1 MNAFKIYTT
10 VNNSNQIVIE
20 NSPFKKGEVLE
31 VIIVSENSD
40 KSSKIK
46 ELKSLF
52 QLTQEIIAD
61 KNITDDDIENEISNF
76 RSKR

>member
-10 VNNSNQIVIE
+10 VNSSNQIVIE
-20 NSPFKKGEVLE
+20 NPPFKKGEVLE
-31 VIIVSENSD
+31 VIIMSDNSD
-40 KSSKIK
+40 KSSTIQ

-52 QLTQEIIAD
+52 KLTQKMTAD
-61 KNITDDDIENEISNF
+61 RDITDNDIETEVNEY